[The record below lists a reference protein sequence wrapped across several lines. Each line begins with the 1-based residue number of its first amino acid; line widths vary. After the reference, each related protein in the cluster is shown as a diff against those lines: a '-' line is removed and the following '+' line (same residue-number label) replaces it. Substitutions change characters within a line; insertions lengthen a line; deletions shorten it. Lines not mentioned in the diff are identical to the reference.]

1 VIKEIVDEVGM
12 YDLSRTGPGTTATR
26 LSRIDR
32 LEILPGLAFVT
43 RATDNLSAPKP
54 TS

>member
-1 VIKEIVDEVGM
+1 VAGLVGVIKEIVDEVGM

-43 RATDNLSAPKP
+43 RALDPA
-54 TS
+54 